1 VRGAAALAAATALN
15 LPFGTL
21 YAFSVLLK
29 PVESL
34 LGVTRAEMS
43 VVFALATITLTAGM
57 NVAPAL
63 YRRFAPSLLCAAS
76 GLCAATGLL
85 LSAAAT
91 TYSEFALGYGVLTG
105 FGAGVGFTV
114 VQQAANQVSFSRPGL
129 ANGYVVS
136 LYPLGA
142 MIGAPLL
149 GWGIEAAG
157 LRGTLAAL
165 GALAAG
171 GCFGAAFLLRGARMQ
186 AEHTGA
192 AHDPQWPLFW
202 RLWAVFLLAAAA
214 GLMVMSQAAG
224 IVQAYGGAT
233 ALALAATSFI
243 TGMIGAARIA
253 GGWLTDRFAVPHV
266 AIAAHACSLAGAV
279 MLTLWPNAVVAIP
292 SLAMIGMGYG
302 LVSGLTAAAIGQYW
316 HRNDFGMVSS
326 RLYIAWCVAALSL
339 PILAGWL
346 YDRTQAYGTAVLIA
360 AAVNVAGIAIA
371 AGLPRPVAALKCTP

>member
-1 VRGAAALAAATALN
+1 MRGAAALAAATALN

-34 LGVTRAEMS
+34 LGATRAEMS

-57 NVAPAL
+57 NFAPAL
-63 YRRFAPSLLCAAS
+63 YRRVAPSLLCAAS

-85 LSAAAT
+85 LSAAAA
-91 TYSEFALGYGVLTG
+91 TYAQFALGYGVLTG

-114 VQQAANQVSFSRPGL
+114 VQQAANQVPFSRPGL

-157 LRGTLAAL
+157 LRVTLAAL
-165 GALAAG
+165 AIAAAAG
-171 GCFGAAFLLRGARMQ
+171 CFAAAFLLRGARMQ
-186 AEHTGA
+186 AGHTA
-192 AHDPQWPLFW
+192 PAHDPQWPLFW

-266 AIAAHACSLAGAV
+266 AMGAHACSLAGALL
-279 MLTLWPNAVVAIP
+279 LTAWPNPVVAVP
-292 SLAMIGMGYG
+292 ALAMIGMGYG
-302 LVSGLTAAAIGQYW
+302 FVSGLTAAAIAQYW
-316 HRNDFGMVSS
+316 HRNAFGLVAS
-326 RLYIAWCVAALSL
+326 RLYIAWCVAAVTL

-346 YDRTQAYGTAVLIA
+346 FDRTQGYGTAVLIA
-360 AAVNVAGIAIA
+360 AGVNVLGALVA
-371 AGLPRPVAALKCTP
+371 AGLPQARLSAPAGR